1 MTTGAMIS
9 LAPTFVDPM
18 ADDEDYGGAT
28 VATITLDDPSFAAHP
43 RVKGTLE
50 DHPTANDGDWR
61 GGDTLRD
68 AKVAAP
74 RADVNAVASP
84 TPARADDDAH
94 ALDDLDL
101 FHQASIDGDE
111 DTWDVLLGAFQE
123 HCRDAGGVN
132 RNIDSTI
139 NPTPTDHR
147 RSFSHPPPRPTSPSN
162 FLAIRHPRS
171 SSSTLN
177 SSGESAKD
185 ERAGVNSDL
194 PSSDECDA
202 GSTSTPRALAR
213 TEAIT
218 ADLDDALRRWS
229 VNKEIPR
236 SDAPAPAH
244 AHTNRGVIGVN
255 FGDPLSYDCE
265 ADLNYGGEDVNPDPE
280 FAFDDVAFP
289 FDETARPQPFHTG
302 HHVKAAHVSTVV
314 ERSSP
319 DQLIT
324 TDAGKGHASH
334 VLRSLIFGKGE
345 LRRGKCT
352 VAPRGRTSG
361 KPNARTGKRGRRG
374 SSKAN
379 NIRGFPDQRTRA
391 ARDDMTGD
399 GTDDEETIA
408 AYPERDPLRWAASV
422 DVTATSS
429 AMDADVSS
437 TIHVATQAGVS
448 SVQIAGMTRDLRSLR
463 DGIAEELATLSQTEV
478 SPLS

>member
-1 MTTGAMIS
+1 M
-9 LAPTFVDPM
+9 
-18 ADDEDYGGAT
+18 
-28 VATITLDDPSFAAHP
+28 
-43 RVKGTLE
+43 
-50 DHPTANDGDWR
+50 
-61 GGDTLRD
+61 
-68 AKVAAP
+68 
-74 RADVNAVASP
+74 
-84 TPARADDDAH
+84 
-94 ALDDLDL
+94 
-101 FHQASIDGDE
+101 
-111 DTWDVLLGAFQE
+111 
-123 HCRDAGGVN
+123 
-132 RNIDSTI
+132 
-139 NPTPTDHR
+139 
-147 RSFSHPPPRPTSPSN
+147 
-162 FLAIRHPRS
+162 
-171 SSSTLN
+171 
-177 SSGESAKD
+177 
-185 ERAGVNSDL
+185 

-202 GSTSTPRALAR
+202 GSTSTPRALVR

-302 HHVKAAHVSTVV
+302 HHVKATHVGNTVV

-391 ARDDMTGD
+391 ARDDLTGD

-408 AYPERDPLRWAASV
+408 QYPERDPLRWAASV

-437 TIHVATQAGVS
+437 TIHVATQAGVCS
-448 SVQIAGMTRDLRSLR
+448 GQIAGMTRDLRSLR

-478 SPLS
+478 SLLS

>member
-1 MTTGAMIS
+1 M
-9 LAPTFVDPM
+9 
-18 ADDEDYGGAT
+18 
-28 VATITLDDPSFAAHP
+28 
-43 RVKGTLE
+43 
-50 DHPTANDGDWR
+50 
-61 GGDTLRD
+61 
-68 AKVAAP
+68 
-74 RADVNAVASP
+74 
-84 TPARADDDAH
+84 
-94 ALDDLDL
+94 
-101 FHQASIDGDE
+101 
-111 DTWDVLLGAFQE
+111 
-123 HCRDAGGVN
+123 
-132 RNIDSTI
+132 
-139 NPTPTDHR
+139 
-147 RSFSHPPPRPTSPSN
+147 
-162 FLAIRHPRS
+162 
-171 SSSTLN
+171 
-177 SSGESAKD
+177 
-185 ERAGVNSDL
+185 

-265 ADLNYGGEDVNPDPE
+265 ADLINYGGEDVNPDPE

-408 AYPERDPLRWAASV
+408 QYPERDPLRWAASV